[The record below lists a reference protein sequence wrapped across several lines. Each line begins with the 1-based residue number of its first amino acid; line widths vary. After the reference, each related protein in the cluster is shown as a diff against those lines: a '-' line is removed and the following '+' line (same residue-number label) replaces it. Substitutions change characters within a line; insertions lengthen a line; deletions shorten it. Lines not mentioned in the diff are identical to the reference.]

1 MLVMDKK
8 DVIYVCI
15 YTHIN
20 IRVCIHFTD
29 LSISLSLLWHH
40 YRLVTGREPVAQ
52 VFSLISPSFLEVWVS
67 FSFFLKIFFFFFWC
81 GPFLKSLLNLLQY
94 CFCFMFLFFSPQCI
108 WGLSSLTRDQ
118 TLSPCIGRRS
128 LTTGLSGRS
137 LPTLPGIY
145 YFPNRCSI

>member
-1 MLVMDKK
+1 MDKK

-67 FSFFLKIFFFFFWC
+67 FSFFLKIFFFFLVWAVFKVFIEFVTILLLFYVFV
-81 GPFLKSLLNLLQY
+81 FLAMRHVKY
-94 CFCFMFLFFSPQCI
+94 
-108 WGLSSLTRDQ
+108 
-118 TLSPCIGRRS
+118 
-128 LTTGLSGRS
+128 
-137 LPTLPGIY
+137 
-145 YFPNRCSI
+145 